1 MATEESADSWEAF
14 VRELRLRLQ
23 RARAATGL
31 SQEKIAHAAGIST
44 FTYLKLEKGESN
56 PGTAANPRL
65 KTLVALAEILGV
77 NTRDLLSDDS
87 PRVADGKP

>member
-14 VRELRLRLQ
+14 ARELGLRLQ

-44 FTYLKLEKGESN
+44 FTYRKLEKGESN

-77 NTRDLLSDDS
+77 NTRELLPDDFPS
-87 PRVADGKP
+87 VADGR